1 MIVIFGTLFSGN
13 RIPLVMLMISF
24 FLLCLFEKKIRK
36 NFILV
41 FVIFSIGFSFLN
53 LESNVYR
60 HHYKK
65 FIKQSTIVVQYLKNK
80 IITGNIV
87 APDECRNRD
96 LIKSNQY
103 NDELK
108 KIWVKCSNYLNV
120 YIKEIDS
127 GIQTWEKNKFFGAD

>member
-1 MIVIFGTLFSGN
+1 
-13 RIPLVMLMISF
+13 MLMISF

-41 FVIFSIGFSFLN
+41 FVIFLIGFNFLN

-120 YIKEIDS
+120 YIKEIIVVFKL
-127 GIQTWEKNKFFGAD
+127 GKRINFLGAD